1 VEKSVIMITDI
12 NSLDLNKTYS
22 YFDYLTWQFQ
32 DKLELLRG
40 KVFKMSPAP
49 STFHQRISGNLHGY
63 LFNFFKPHSCDL
75 FAAPFD
81 VRLFDKKK
89 STDDKEIH
97 TVVQPDLCVICDE
110 SKIDERGAIGAP
122 DLVIEILSP
131 GNSNKEMKYKF
142 DLYEEAGVLEYWIVN
157 PADRTIFIY
166 VLKEGQFIGMHPLIE
181 EDVIQSRLFPQ
192 LDFKLEDI
200 FR

>member
-1 VEKSVIMITDI
+1 MITDI

-22 YFDYLTWQFQ
+22 YSDYLTWQFQ

-40 KVFKMSPAP
+40 KIFKMSPAP
-49 STFHQRISGNLHGY
+49 STVHQKISMKLTGK
-63 LFNFFKPHSCDL
+63 LFNFFEKHPCNL

-81 VRLFDKKK
+81 VRLLDKKK
-89 STDDKEIH
+89 STQDAAIH
-97 TVVQPDLCVICDE
+97 TVIQPDLCVICDE

-157 PADRTIFIY
+157 PADRTILIY
-166 VLKEGQFIGMHPLIE
+166 VLKENQFIGMHPLIE
-181 EDVIQSRLFPQ
+181 EDVIQSRLFPE

>member
-63 LFNFFKPHSCDL
+63 LFNFFKPYSCDL

-81 VRLFDKKK
+81 VRLLDKKK

>member
-1 VEKSVIMITDI
+1 MITDI
-12 NSLDLNKTYS
+12 NLLDLNKTYS
-22 YFDYLTWQFQ
+22 YSDYLTWNFQ
-32 DKLELLRG
+32 ERLEILKG
-40 KVFKMSPAP
+40 KIFKMSPAP
-49 STFHQRISGNLHGY
+49 STSHQKISMRLTGG
-63 LFNFFKPHSCDL
+63 LFNFFEKHPCHL

-81 VRLFDKKK
+81 VRLLDKKK
-89 STDDKEIH
+89 STQDAAIH

-157 PADRTIFIY
+157 PADRTVLIY
-166 VLKEGQFIGMHPLIE
+166 VLKERQFIGMHPLIE

>member
-1 VEKSVIMITDI
+1 MITDI

-22 YFDYLTWQFQ
+22 YLDYLTWQFQ
-32 DKLELLRG
+32 EKLELFRG
-40 KVFKMSPAP
+40 KIHKMSPAP
-49 STFHQRISGNLHGY
+49 SSYHQKISMRLAGK
-63 LFNFFKPHSCDL
+63 LFVFFENNRCQL

-89 STDDKEIH
+89 SIDDASVL

-110 SKIDERGAIGAP
+110 NQIDERGAIGAP

-157 PADRTIFIY
+157 PADKTILIY
-166 VLKEGQFIGMHPLIE
+166 VLKDDQFIGMHPLIE
-181 EDVIQSRLFPQ
+181 EDIIQSRLFPQ